1 MSSLYTST
9 LVGSGLLAN
18 MNTTTGA
25 SLNTSTDSGLDMTG
39 FAQESLNQEGESND
53 SGVDKNQ
60 DLYETEMISSEVEFT
75 AQQSMSQ
82 TSVLVSQ
89 DVNKSGLLAILE
101 DDTQFESTL
110 QSSQLNPQTI
120 TTQVNDRSY

>member
-25 SLNTSTDSGLDMTG
+25 SLNTSADSGLDMTG

-53 SGVDKNQ
+53 SGADENQ

-101 DDTQFESTL
+101 DDIQFESTL